1 ENSKNEL
8 VKIFQQDDSLEDFD
22 DFFFAT

>member
-1 ENSKNEL
+1 SKNEL

>member
-1 ENSKNEL
+1 SKNEL
-8 VKIFQQDDSLEDFD
+8 VKIFQEDDSLEDFD

>member
-1 ENSKNEL
+1 NSKNEL